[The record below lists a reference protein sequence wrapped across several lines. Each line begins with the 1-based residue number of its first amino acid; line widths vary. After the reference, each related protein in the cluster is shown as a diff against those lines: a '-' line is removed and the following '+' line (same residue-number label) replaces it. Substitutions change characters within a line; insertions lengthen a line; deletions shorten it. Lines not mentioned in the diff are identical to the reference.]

1 MRRRLIRIL
10 LIVLVVVSFVGY
22 FAFSTFLFNPLEG
35 RYGADLSTLVPR
47 NVTFYVS
54 KANLA
59 GDFEADLTPRFAAT
73 AAGQQ
78 LASTPEFQ
86 GLVADMKLADLQQQI
101 ATQLEQLPVSVDPL
115 QLFGGSD
122 LALAGYSEGRSIEQA
137 RWAAY
142 GRISWSTKLAYA
154 LIGKGAVDLGAQG
167 ITVQQQNGLMSFSG
181 GQLTQP
187 LHVARLR
194 DVLVVSNDLELANK
208 ASEFAARKGQDSLN
222 QSATYHD
229 EIETRVESGEEA
241 EVFLRYAT
249 LSESMGWPRDWPNRG
264 SDNLAERVLS
274 NVFQLGSLRELR
286 GVADFTGGVDL
297 KLSGGI
303 DSDQLDKTRER
314 LHRRKKID
322 KRDLALEVAR
332 LAPADSGLF
341 AVIEMSV
348 GDLLRAV
355 VDALEPALVG
365 NLETEIITPIFGY
378 TSITPFL
385 ADLEAALDDRIA
397 VIVRDDDYKREA
409 GDPPNNGRPVLAWT
423 VVLWQ
428 DDASLL
434 EELRGKF
441 ASNPQ
446 RLGLRGAPRESGGYD
461 SGVYSN
467 IVAGGTRVYEYWN
480 ELVEGTGHISTA
492 SIGDT
497 FLISNHYK
505 MIGSVVDSLVS
516 SGRRSL
522 ADEAIYTNSVSAGLD
537 ASTLAIWLRP
547 RAIAAKLRE
556 QLRMTAEESLES
568 RINWSVERPR
578 IDREVLVREFGGAR
592 EADLNDADRMR
603 FNDLSDEAVADFR
616 ALFRAQ
622 NLPELIQQGEAQ
634 LNWAAMAEAA
644 LLQLRL
650 EKKGLEV
657 HAKLV
662 LPQGR

>member
-22 FAFSTFLFNPLEG
+22 FAFSTFLFNPIEG
-35 RYGADLSTLVPR
+35 GYAADLSTLVPR

-59 GDFEADLTPRFAAT
+59 GDFEADLTPRFAQT
-73 AAGQQ
+73 AAGQR
-78 LASTPEFQ
+78 LAETPEFQ
-86 GLVADMKLADLQQQI
+86 KLASDLNLAGLQEQI
-101 ATQLEQLPVSVDPL
+101 GAQLEQLPISVDPL
-115 QLFGGSD
+115 QLFGGRD
-122 LALAGYSEGRSIEQA
+122 LALAGYTEGSSIEQA

-142 GRISWSTKLAYA
+142 GRIGWSTKLAYS

-167 ITVQQQNGLMSFSG
+167 IQVAAQNGVLSFSG
-181 GQLTQP
+181 GQLTEP
-187 LHVARLR
+187 LHTARLR
-194 DVLVVSNDLELANK
+194 DVLVVSNDLELANQ
-208 ASEFAARKGQDSLN
+208 ASEFAARKGQESLN

-229 EIETRVESGEEA
+229 EIETRVQSGEEA

-249 LSESMGWPRDWPNRG
+249 LAKSMGWPDDWPSRTSENV
-264 SDNLAERVLS
+264 AERVLS

-286 GVADFTGGVDL
+286 GVADFNGGVDL
-297 KLSGGI
+297 NLSGGI
-303 DSDQLDKTRER
+303 DGDQLDKTRER

-322 KRDLALEVAR
+322 KRDLALEIAR

-341 AVIEMSV
+341 AVIEMSI
-348 GDLLRAV
+348 GDLLRSV
-355 VDALEPALVG
+355 VDSLEPALVG

-378 TSITPFL
+378 TNIAPFL
-385 ADLEAALDDRIA
+385 ADLEAALDDRVA
-397 VIVRDDDYKREA
+397 LIVRDDDYAREA

-423 VVLWQ
+423 LVLWQ
-428 DDASLL
+428 SDTTLL
-434 EELRGKF
+434 EELRSKF

-467 IVAGGTRVYEYWN
+467 IVDGGTRVYEYWN
-480 ELVEGTGHISTA
+480 ELVEGTGHVSTA

-505 MIGSVVDSLVS
+505 MIGSVVASLVS
-516 SGRRSL
+516 SGGRSL

-537 ASTLAIWLRP
+537 AATLAVWLRP
-547 RAIAAKLRE
+547 GAIQAKLRE
-556 QLRMTAEESLES
+556 QLRIQSEESLES
-568 RINWSVERPR
+568 RINWTVERPR
-578 IDREVLVREFGGAR
+578 IDREILVREFGGAR

-603 FNDLSDEAVADFR
+603 FNDLSDEAVSRFR
-616 ALFRAQ
+616 SQFRSE
-622 NLPELIQQGEAQ
+622 NLPALVQAGEAR
-634 LNWAAMAEAA
+634 LNWVGMAEAA

-650 EKKGLEV
+650 EKKGLEF

-662 LPQGR
+662 LPAEQ

>member
-35 RYGADLSTLVPR
+35 GYGADLSTLVPR

-59 GDFEADLTPRFAAT
+59 GDFESDLTPRFAAT
-73 AAGQQ
+73 AAGQR
-78 LASTPEFQ
+78 LAGTPEFQ
-86 GLVADMKLADLQQQI
+86 GLVADMNLGDLQQEV
-101 ATQLEQLPVSVDPL
+101 AAQLEQLPISVDPL
-115 QLFGGSD
+115 QLFGGRD
-122 LALAGYSEGRSIEQA
+122 LALAGYSEGSSIEQA

-167 ITVQQQNGLMSFSG
+167 ISVTQADGLMSFSG

-187 LHVARLR
+187 LHTARLR
-194 DVLVVSNDLELANK
+194 DVLVVANDLELAK
-208 ASEFAARKGQDSLN
+208 QASEFAARKGQDSLN

-241 EVFLRYAT
+241 EVFLRYGTVAD
-249 LSESMGWPRDWPNRG
+249 SMGWPKDWPSKASENV
-264 SDNLAERVLS
+264 AERVLS
-274 NVFQLGSLRELR
+274 NVFQLGSIRELR
-286 GVADFTGGVDL
+286 GVADFVGGVDV

-322 KRDLALEVAR
+322 KRDLALEIAR
-332 LAPADSGLF
+332 LAPADCGLF

-348 GDLLRAV
+348 GDLLRSV

-378 TSITPFL
+378 TNITPFL

-397 VIVRDDDYKREA
+397 LIVRDDDYPRLA

-423 VVLWQ
+423 LVLWQ
-428 DDASLL
+428 DDAGLL
-434 EELRGKF
+434 EELRAKF
-441 ASNPQ
+441 AGNPQ

-467 IVAGGTRVYEYWN
+467 VVAGGTRVYEYWN
-480 ELVEGTGHISTA
+480 ELIDGTGHISTA
-492 SIGDT
+492 SIGDK
-497 FLISNHYK
+497 FLISNHHK
-505 MIGSVVDSLVS
+505 MIGSVVESLVS
-516 SGRRSL
+516 SGSRSL
-522 ADEAIYTNSVSAGLD
+522 ADEAIYTNSVSDGLD
-537 ASTLAIWLRP
+537 ASTLAVWLRP
-547 RAIAAKLRE
+547 RFIETKLRE
-556 QLRMTAEESLES
+556 QLRINAEEGLES
-568 RINWSVERPR
+568 RINWTVERPR

-592 EADLNDADRMR
+592 EQDLNDADRMR
-603 FNDLSDEAVADFR
+603 FNDLSDEAVADYR
-616 ALFRAQ
+616 AQFRAQ
-622 NLPELIQQGEAQ
+622 NLPALIQEGEGR

-650 EKKGLEV
+650 EKKGLEL

-662 LPQGR
+662 LPSGS